1 MASAFVERM
10 EDFRDTADA
19 LSWIAVGPSRNA
31 HWLCA
36 PPVEEWEPG
45 WVMFLYG
52 PLGLLDGQVG
62 WFANPLMLAAVL
74 LGKHKRAATIL
85 ASLAIFLATSVTS
98 ITFNTVPAK
107 VSHLVVIRFG
117 LGYYLWLASS
127 ISLLVVMRLSFRT
140 ISGVSGS
147 PEGAESK

>member
-1 MASAFVERM
+1 MVSPDRSDYRRLQAETPLIVLFKFAEP
-10 EDFRDTADA
+10 A
-19 LSWIAVGPSRNA
+19 L
-31 HWLCA
+31 
-36 PPVEEWEPG
+36 
-45 WVMFLYG
+45 
-52 PLGLLDGQVG
+52 

-74 LGKHKRAATIL
+74 LRKHKRAATIL